1 MATPF
6 VAALAAL
13 LMDYDTSLVP
23 NQIANLLT
31 SAADNSTSSCTSQN
45 ANNYDGLTNTRSLI
59 TLETL
64 NDFTND
70 DLTNPLIGI
79 FGGDATS
86 RKQNASKIT
95 SQQGSALSDFD
106 YFEVLDP
113 LTNNFASLA
122 FDSDTESDRL
132 STLNEYF
139 PTVILNLSK

>member
-13 LMDYDTSLVP
+13 LMDYDTSLAP

-86 RKQNASKIT
+86 RRQYASKIT

-113 LTNNFASLA
+113 
-122 FDSDTESDRL
+122 
-132 STLNEYF
+132 
-139 PTVILNLSK
+139 